1 MRTVN
6 QETQTAW
13 SQISFTKVRVY
24 IPDLEMTIP
33 DEKIGDIQ
41 LSESISDEDNLFFVG
56 CISSG
61 VELTLNDF
69 DTDIHLKTIEVYA
82 QKGDTTELKIFTGKV
97 YTADLDGRNNTM
109 KVVAYDALY
118 RIFNADVTGWYDEL
132 ALPMSMKNFRD
143 AFFSHFNVTQNE
155 ATLINDDFMVN
166 RSIGG
171 EEILGRDIIKPL
183 CEANVVFGHIDHNG
197 NFSYISVSNYN
208 RTVAIEEV
216 SDMVKTDYVTEGIDK
231 VIIRMDEEDIGAVSG
246 YGANAYIIEGNMF
259 FYGLSAAELQTV
271 ADAIFGEL
279 EGFTFQPLESVE
291 MYNPIYELGDL
302 ITVPDGF
309 GNSYQT
315 IILNRTTDL
324 QRESIQSKGLSE
336 YSQAASYSNTS
347 LIALLGKTNRLYRD
361 IEETRST
368 ITDIERGLQTEIRQT
383 AEGIEIQIADLQSQI
398 DGETAYYERETG
410 APTLLNYPYWDFTTS
425 IPCNNTIRT
434 ADIYTENMEEGGEE
448 YPHFT
453 YTETDRKN
461 HRSDLVYVDDTNL
474 AYRFVL
480 ENGVWFWKEIADSE
494 YTQILSRVS
503 RLEATAEQL
512 TSEYTEVRLDL
523 SNNYYTKVETNS
535 QITQSANQIQTTV
548 AATYATKT
556 TTTSLQSQI
565 TQQASEISAKVS
577 QSGGNNQSFG
587 WNLTSSSFDLYSN
600 GGRVFRCNANGITIT
615 GNGVF
620 SGQIDAQSGSIA
632 GWQITNAGILKSQG
646 SYGVAIQSDGTIV
659 CKQGSTTKWALQYN
673 GDVTFAG
680 NCNISGN
687 CTINGYAT
695 SATVNALTANFNT
708 LNAKAITTDNFSA
721 QNINANK
728 ITAGTLSTNRLDIN
742 GIVASFNGKAVTCSG
757 ISATNAYFNS
767 LYLFENNVQY
777 GFERRQRNI
786 NGTTIYYWGW

>member
-1 MRTVN
+1 MRSVN

-13 SQISFTKVRVY
+13 SQISYTKVRIY
-24 IPDLEMTIP
+24 LPSLSMSIP

-41 LSESISDEDNLFFVG
+41 LTESISDADNLFFVG
-56 CISSG
+56 CISSK
-61 VELTLNDF
+61 VDITLNDF
-69 DTDIHLKTIEVYA
+69 TLDIHLKTIEIYA
-82 QKGDTTELKIFTGKV
+82 QKDDTTELKIYTGKV
-97 YTADLDGRNNTM
+97 YTADIDGRNNTM

-118 RIFNADVTGWYDEL
+118 RIFNADVKGWYDGL
-132 ALPMSMKNFRD
+132 ALPMTMKSFRD
-143 AFFSHFNVTQNE
+143 SFFSHFNVTQNE
-155 ATLINDDFMVN
+155 TTLINDDFIVN

-208 RTVAIEEV
+208 RNVALAEV

-291 MYNPIYELGDL
+291 MYNAIYELGDL

-434 ADIYTENMEEGGEE
+434 APIYTENMGEDGDQ

-480 ENGVWFWKEIADSE
+480 ENGVWYWKEIADSE
-494 YTQILSRVS
+494 YTQVLSRLS
-503 RLEATAEQL
+503 TLEATAEEL
-512 TSEYTEVRLDL
+512 TSEYTSIEATVTNQGIQISENTSRITQNANAITLEVQRATAAEGNLSSRLD
-523 SNNYYTKVETNS
+523 V
-535 QITQSANQIQTTV
+535 
-548 AATYATKT
+548 
-556 TTTSLQSQI
+556 
-565 TQQASEISAKVS
+565 QAGQISAKVS
-577 QSGGNNQSFG
+577 SSGG
-587 WNLTSSSFDLYSN
+587 TSSSFAWELNPSN
-600 GGRVFRCNANGITIT
+600 FKLISNNTEVFKCDSSGITVT
-615 GNGVF
+615 GNIIGSKIIGGEINGVTIKGSCTMATNSSFEDLNASRGYISNLTVYGTAYLSNIQFGGSFLRLTSASRAYAFSNSPSMVYSRDLGGYVPVF
-620 SGQIDAQSGSIA
+620 SY
-632 GWQITNAGILKSQG
+632 T
-646 SYGVAIQSDGTIV
+646 GVS
-659 CKQGSTTKWALQYN
+659 
-673 GDVTFAG
+673 
-680 NCNISGN
+680 
-687 CTINGYAT
+687 
-695 SATVNALTANFNT
+695 
-708 LNAKAITTDNFSA
+708 
-721 QNINANK
+721 
-728 ITAGTLSTNRLDIN
+728 
-742 GIVASFNGKAVTCSG
+742 
-757 ISATNAYFNS
+757 
-767 LYLFENNVQY
+767 
-777 GFERRQRNI
+777 
-786 NGTTIYYWGW
+786 TIYVPTGNIGMNFVTT

>member
-6 QETQTAW
+6 EATQTAW
-13 SQISFTKVRVY
+13 SQISYTKVRVY
-24 IPDLEMTIP
+24 IPELEMSIP
-33 DEKIGDIQ
+33 DEKISSIEF
-41 LSESISDEDNLFFVG
+41 SESISDADNLFFVG

-69 DTDIHLKTIEVYA
+69 DTDIHLDSIEVYA
-82 QKGDTTELKIFTGKV
+82 QKGNTTELKIFTGKI

-118 RIFNADVTGWYDEL
+118 RIFNADVTGWYDSL
-132 ALPMSMKNFRD
+132 SLPMSMKNFRD

-183 CEANVVFGHIDHNG
+183 CEANVVFGHIDYDG
-197 NFSYISVSNYN
+197 KFSYINISNYN
-208 RTVAIEEV
+208 RTVALGEV
-216 SDMVKTDYVTEGIDK
+216 NNMVKSDYVTEAIDK
-231 VIIRMDEEDIGAVSG
+231 VIIRMDEEDIGAVAG
-246 YGANAYIIEGNMF
+246 YGANAYIIQGNMF
-259 FYGLSAAELQTV
+259 FYGLSAVELQSV
-271 ADAIFGEL
+271 ADAIFDEL
-279 EGFTFQPLESVE
+279 EGFIFQPLESE
-291 MYNPIYELGDL
+291 QMYNPIYELGDL

-309 GNSYQT
+309 ENSYQS
-315 IILNRTTDL
+315 IILNRNTDL
-324 QRESIQSKGLSE
+324 QRETVSAKGLSE

-347 LIALLGKTNRLYRD
+347 LIALLGKTNRLHRD

-368 ITDIERGLQTEIRQT
+368 ITDVERGLQTEIRQT

-434 ADIYTENMEEGGEE
+434 APIYTENMGTDGDQ

-480 ENGVWFWKEIADSE
+480 ENGVWYWKEIADSE
-494 YTQILSRVS
+494 YTQILSRIAT
-503 RLEATAEQL
+503 LEATSEQL
-512 TSEYTEVRLDL
+512 TSEYTQISLDL

-535 QITQSANQIQTTV
+535 KITQSASQIQTTV

-556 TTTSLQSQI
+556 TTNSLQSQI
-565 TQQASEISAKVS
+565 TQQASQISAKVS
-577 QSGGNNQSFG
+577 INGGSSSSFA
-587 WNLTSSSFDLYSN
+587 WALTSSKFQLISN
-600 GGRVFRCNANGITIT
+600 NSIVFECDQNGIRIRGSGTFEGTIYAESGVI
-615 GNGVF
+615 GN
-620 SGQIDAQSGSIA
+620 
-632 GWQITNAGILKSQG
+632 WQITNGSITHEQG
-646 SYGVAIQSDGTIV
+646 SNTVTIQADGTIV
-659 CKQGSTTKWALQYN
+659 NKRGNDIRYALQYD
-673 GDVTFAG
+673 GHAYFKDVT
-680 NCNISGN
+680 IE
-687 CTINGYAT
+687 GYAT

-708 LNAKAITTDNFSA
+708 LSAKAITTDNFSA

-728 ITAGTLSTNRLDIN
+728 ITTGTLSTNRLDIN

-757 ISATNAYFNS
+757 ISAANAYFNS
-767 LYLFENNVQY
+767 LYVFENGTQY
-777 GFERRQRNI
+777 GFQRRQRNI
-786 NGTTIYYWGW
+786 SGTTIYYWGW

>member
-1 MRTVN
+1 MRSVN

-13 SQISFTKVRVY
+13 SQISYTKVRIY
-24 IPDLEMTIP
+24 LPSLSMSIP
-33 DEKIGDIQ
+33 DEKIGSIEF
-41 LSESISDEDNLFFVG
+41 SESISDADNLFFVG

-61 VELTLNDF
+61 VKITLNDF
-69 DTDIHLKTIEVYA
+69 DTDIHLDSIEVFA
-82 QKGDTTELKIFTGKV
+82 QKGDTTELKIFTGKI

-118 RIFNADVTGWYDEL
+118 RIFNADVTGWYASL
-132 ALPMSMKNFRD
+132 SLPMTMKNFRD

-155 ATLINDDFMVN
+155 ATLINDDFVVN

-208 RTVAIEEV
+208 RNVALAEV

-324 QRESIQSKGLSE
+324 QRESIQARGLSE
-336 YSQAASYSNTS
+336 YSQAASYTNTS
-347 LIALLGKTNRLYRD
+347 LISLLGKTNRLHRD

-368 ITDIERGLQTEIRQT
+368 ITDVERGLETEIRQT
-383 AEGIEIQIADLQSQI
+383 AEGLEIQIADLQSQI
-398 DGETAYYERETG
+398 DGEIAYYERETG
-410 APTLLNYPYWDFTTS
+410 APTLLNYPYWDFTKS
-425 IPCNNTIRT
+425 IPCNNTIQT
-434 ADIYTENMEEGGEE
+434 APIYTENMGEDGDQ

-453 YTETDRKN
+453 YTETDRKE

-480 ENGVWFWKEIADSE
+480 ENGVWYWKEIADTE
-494 YTQILSRVS
+494 YTQILSRIAT
-503 RLEATAEQL
+503 LEATSEQL
-512 TSEYTEVRLDL
+512 TSEYNEL
-523 SNNYYTKVETNS
+523 SITLSDGYYTKVETDS
-535 QITQSANQIQTTV
+535 KITQSASQIQTTV

-556 TTTSLQSQI
+556 TTNSLQSQI
-565 TQQASEISAKVS
+565 TQQASQISAKVS
-577 QSGGNNQSFG
+577 QSGGSSASFA
-587 WNLTSSSFDLYSN
+587 WELNTTNFKLTSNNNEVFKCTSS
-600 GGRVFRCNANGITIT
+600 GVTVKGTIT
-615 GNGVF
+615 G
-620 SGQIDAQSGSIA
+620 ST
-632 GWQITNAGILKSQG
+632 ITG
-646 SYGVAIQSDGTIV
+646 GTI
-659 CKQGSTTKWALQYN
+659 
-673 GDVTFAG
+673 
-680 NCNISGN
+680 SGA
-687 CTINGYAT
+687 TINGDCT
-695 SATVNALTANFNT
+695 M
-708 LNAKAITTDNFSA
+708 
-721 QNINANK
+721 
-728 ITAGTLSTNRLDIN
+728 
-742 GIVASFNGKAVTCSG
+742 
-757 ISATNAYFNS
+757 ATNARFIRMNVGD
-767 LYLFENNVQY
+767 LYIYGLSNKVSGVLPTSFYAFSSSPTMVYRSDLGGYVPVFSSGYQVGQY
-777 GFERRQRNI
+777 KGLSNI
-786 NGTTIYYWGW
+786 LSANYILMS

>member
-1 MRTVN
+1 MRSVN

-13 SQISFTKVRVY
+13 SQISYTKVRIY
-24 IPDLEMTIP
+24 LPSLSMSIP

-41 LSESISDEDNLFFVG
+41 LTESISDADNLFFVG
-56 CISSG
+56 CISSK
-61 VELTLNDF
+61 VDITLNDF
-69 DTDIHLKTIEVYA
+69 TLDIHLNAIEIYA
-82 QKGDTTELKIFTGKV
+82 QKEDTTELKIFTGKI
-97 YTADLDGRNNTM
+97 YTADIDGRNNTM

-118 RIFNADVTGWYDEL
+118 RIFNADVKDWYDGL
-132 ALPMSMKNFRD
+132 SLPMTMKSFRD
-143 AFFSHFNVTQNE
+143 SFFSHFNVTQNE
-155 ATLINDDFMVN
+155 TTLINDDFIVN

-208 RTVAIEEV
+208 RTVALAEV

-271 ADAIFGEL
+271 ADVIFGEL

-291 MYNPIYELGDL
+291 MYNAIYELGDL

-434 ADIYTENMEEGGEE
+434 APIYTENMGPDGEE

-480 ENGVWFWKEIADSE
+480 ENGVWYWKEIADYE
-494 YTQILSRVS
+494 YTQVLSRLAT
-503 RLEATAEQL
+503 LEATADQL
-512 TSEYTEVRLDL
+512 TSEYTSIEATVTNQGIQISENTSRITQNANAITLEVQRATAAEGNLSSRLD
-523 SNNYYTKVETNS
+523 
-535 QITQSANQIQTTV
+535 IQ
-548 AATYATKT
+548 AG
-556 TTTSLQSQI
+556 Q
-565 TQQASEISAKVS
+565 ISAKVS
-577 QSGGNNQSFG
+577 SSGG
-587 WNLTSSSFDLYSN
+587 TSSSFAWELNPSN
-600 GGRVFRCNANGITIT
+600 FKLISNNTEVFKCDSSGITVTGNIVGSKIIGGEINGVTIKGSCTMATNSSFEVLNANRAYISASMTVYGTAYLSNISFNNASLKKTSAQRIYAFNSRPSMSYSSQLGGYVPVFSTSYGVTETYTPSGITI
-615 GNGVF
+615 G
-620 SGQIDAQSGSIA
+620 
-632 GWQITNAGILKSQG
+632 TN
-646 SYGVAIQSDGTIV
+646 
-659 CKQGSTTKWALQYN
+659 
-673 GDVTFAG
+673 F
-680 NCNISGN
+680 
-687 CTINGYAT
+687 
-695 SATVNALTANFNT
+695 
-708 LNAKAITTDNFSA
+708 ITT
-721 QNINANK
+721 
-728 ITAGTLSTNRLDIN
+728 
-742 GIVASFNGKAVTCSG
+742 
-757 ISATNAYFNS
+757 
-767 LYLFENNVQY
+767 
-777 GFERRQRNI
+777 
-786 NGTTIYYWGW
+786 